1 MMNIRL
7 EKPKHGWSQLHIG
20 DWHGDLSYVGD
31 PASELLEAVNNVL
44 VKSKPYVVRLDAED
58 HEYWV
63 VFDLFDIH
71 VICEPAP
78 NHTVLH
84 DYELHSFKIT
94 INAAANALVEQIDA
108 DFDEWATFPCYLDT
122 EEECRRHRNQLDM
135 LLGLV
140 RYRAKTKGVPNE
152 ETVL

>member
-1 MMNIRL
+1 MTNIRL
-7 EKPKHGWSQLHIG
+7 EKPRHGWSQLHIV

-44 VKSKPYVVRLDAED
+44 VKSKPYAVRLDAED
-58 HEYWV
+58 YEYWV

-71 VICEPAP
+71 VICESGSG
-78 NHTVLH
+78 
-84 DYELHSFKIT
+84 YELHSFKIT
-94 INAAANALVEQIDA
+94 INEAANALVEQIDT
-108 DFDEWATFPCYLDT
+108 DFDEWAAFPCYLTTD
-122 EEECRRHRNQLDM
+122 EERQRHRNQLDM